1 MKTNREAENNE
12 LPITEDE
19 GVGRRDFLKVAGLAS
34 VALGTGLSPSRT
46 FAQAASAPASTP
58 AKESNSYK
66 PSTANYMQV
75 HKELVVID
83 GCTNLTGLDKDPQ
96 YLDWY
101 KQGGATAIVLTVS
114 SAVMAATS
122 NVRHQDDTLDGL
134 GFIAR
139 LLQTRDDLLLVRSA
153 SDVEKAKRTGK
164 LGLFLQ
170 FQNAAVVESN
180 LDLVNMYKA
189 LGVNVIGL
197 AYNTR
202 NQFANGV
209 TERVDGGLSD
219 AGIALIKRMNEA
231 KVIVDVAH
239 TGTRSGLDA
248 AGTSIAPVILSH
260 SNSREY
266 FASQRNT
273 PNELIK
279 AVAKSGGLVGA
290 VMYPSFVSQSPTPT
304 MNDYVGNI
312 DYLVQLVG
320 IDHVAV
326 ASDYTN
332 QISMT
337 EAQQKAAYKVM
348 IDSGAWD
355 KKTYPYD
362 VLTYPQGVETPKTL
376 FNLTD
381 ALLARG
387 YKKEDIAKLWGGNWV
402 RVMKVVVG

>member
-1 MKTNREAENNE
+1 MPHNTPSRTGDSD
-12 LPITEDE
+12 L
-19 GVGRRDFLKVAGLAS
+19 GRRDFIKTAGFATVVIGAGLGVSRA
-34 VALGTGLSPSRT
+34 VAQP
-46 FAQAASAPASTP
+46 AATP
-58 AKESNSYK
+58 AAEPPKGVGAYK
-66 PSTANYMQV
+66 PTTSNYMQV
-75 HKELVVID
+75 HRELVVID

-122 NVRHQDDTLDGL
+122 NIRHKDDTLDHL
-134 GFIAR
+134 GYIAR

-153 SDVEKAKRTGK
+153 SDIATAKQTGK

-170 FQNAAVVESN
+170 FQNAVVVEFN

-189 LGVNVIGL
+189 MGVNVIGL

-219 AGIALIKRMNEA
+219 FGIALIKRMNEA

-248 AGTSIAPVILSH
+248 VETSTAPVVLSH

-273 PNELIK
+273 PDELIK
-279 AVAKSGGLVGA
+279 AVAKSGGLIGS
-290 VMYPSFVSQSPTPT
+290 VMYPSFVGDSPTPT
-304 MNDYVGNI
+304 MDDYVKHI

-320 IDHVAV
+320 IDHVAI

-332 QISMT
+332 QISMS
-337 EAQQKAAYKVM
+337 EAQQKAAYKMM

-355 KKTYPYD
+355 RKTYPYD
-362 VLTYPQGVETPKTL
+362 VLAYPQGVETPRTL
-376 FNLTD
+376 CNLTD
-381 ALLARG
+381 ALLSRG
-387 YKKEDIAKLWGGNWV
+387 YKKEDVAKIWGGNWT
-402 RVMKVVVG
+402 RVMRSVVG

>member
-1 MKTNREAENNE
+1 MKANFEVTN
-12 LPITEDE
+12 DE
-19 GVGRRDFLKVAGLAS
+19 RLLVEGEGIGRRDFIKTMGIAAAAMGAGLNA
-34 VALGTGLSPSRT
+34 SRT
-46 FAQAASAPASTP
+46 FAQAATSPARKP
-58 AKESNSYK
+58 DPYK
-66 PSTANYMQV
+66 PSTSNYMQV

-83 GCTNLTGLDKDPQ
+83 GCTNLTGLDKDPR

-114 SAVMAATS
+114 SAVMTATS
-122 NVRHQDDTLDGL
+122 NVRHKDDTLDHL
-134 GFIAR
+134 GYINR
-139 LLQTRDDLLLVRSA
+139 LLQTRDDLVLVRSA
-153 SDVEKAKRTGK
+153 SDIAEAKQTGK

-197 AYNTR
+197 AYNVR

-248 AGTSIAPVILSH
+248 VETSIAPVVLSH

-279 AVAKSGGLVGA
+279 AVAKSGGLIGS
-290 VMYPSFVSQSPTPT
+290 VMYPSFVAENPTPT
-304 MNDYVGNI
+304 MAEYVGHI

-320 IDHVAV
+320 VDHVAI

-332 QISMT
+332 QISMS
-337 EAQQKAAYKVM
+337 AAKQKAAYKVM

-387 YKKEDIAKLWGGNWV
+387 YKKEDIAKIWGGNWV
-402 RVMKVVVG
+402 RVMKAVLG

>member
-1 MKTNREAENNE
+1 MKS
-12 LPITEDE
+12 
-19 GVGRRDFLKVAGLAS
+19 LKFAS
-34 VALGTGLSPSRT
+34 ATTAVTLSVVPGSRAFGQQLGTYKT
-46 FAQAASAPASTP
+46 ST
-58 AKESNSYK
+58 S
-66 PSTANYMQV
+66 NYMQV
-75 HKELVVID
+75 HKDLMVID

-96 YLDWY
+96 YIDWY
-101 KQGGATAIVLTVS
+101 KEGGATAIVLTVS
-114 SAVMAATS
+114 SAVMQATS
-122 NVRHQDDTLDGL
+122 NVTHKDDTLDHL
-134 GFIAR
+134 GFISR

-153 SDVEKAKRTGK
+153 SDIATAKQTGK
-164 LGLFLQ
+164 LGLVLQ
-170 FQNAAVVESN
+170 FQNAVVVESN

-189 LGVNVIGL
+189 FGVNVIGL
-197 AYNTR
+197 AYNVR

-219 AGIALIKRMNEA
+219 AGVALIKRMNEA

-248 AGTSIAPVILSH
+248 TEISTAPVVLSH
-260 SNSREY
+260 ANSRNY
-266 FASQRNT
+266 FGSQRNT
-273 PNELIK
+273 PDELIK
-279 AVAKSGGLVGA
+279 AVAKTGGLCGS
-290 VMYPSFVSQSPTPT
+290 VMYPSFVGENPTPT
-304 MNDYVGNI
+304 MDAYVGHI

-337 EAQQKAAYKVM
+337 EAQQKAAYKMM

-387 YKKEDIAKLWGGNWV
+387 YKKEDVAKIWGGNWL
-402 RVMKVVVG
+402 RMMKAVVG

>member
-1 MKTNREAENNE
+1 MRMKSNIETKNNE
-12 LPITEDE
+12 QSLTQHKGI
-19 GVGRRDFLKVAGLAS
+19 GRRDFVKTTGFAVIGLYAGLGAIKS
-34 VALGTGLSPSRT
+34 
-46 FAQAASAPASTP
+46 FAQDAASP
-58 AKESNSYK
+58 AKKSNAYK
-66 PSTANYMQV
+66 PSTSNYKQV
-75 HKELVVID
+75 HKDLIVID
-83 GCTNLTGLDKDPQ
+83 SCTNLIGLDKDPQ
-96 YLDWY
+96 YIDWY

-114 SAVMAATS
+114 SANMVAAS
-122 NVRHQDDTLDGL
+122 NARHKDETLDGL
-134 GFIAR
+134 GSIER
-139 LLQTRDDLLLVRSA
+139 LLQTRDDLILIRSA
-153 SDVEKAKRTGK
+153 SDVEKAKKTGK
-164 LGLFLQ
+164 LGVFLQ
-170 FQNAAVVESN
+170 MQNAQVVENN

-197 AYNTR
+197 AYNVR

-219 AGIALIKRMNEA
+219 AGVALIKRMNEA

-248 AGTSIAPVILSH
+248 TEVSTAPVVLSH
-260 SNSREY
+260 ANSRGY
-266 FASQRNT
+266 FGSQRNT
-273 PNELIK
+273 PDELIK
-279 AVAKSGGLVGA
+279 AVAKTGGLCGS
-290 VMYPSFVSQSPTPT
+290 VMYPSFVGESPTPT
-304 MNDYVGNI
+304 MDDYVRNI

-320 IDHVAV
+320 SDHVAI

-337 EAQQKAAYKVM
+337 EAQQKAAYKMM

-362 VLTYPQGVETPKTL
+362 VLTYPRGVETPKTL

-387 YKKEDIAKLWGGNWV
+387 YSKEDIGKIWGGNWV
-402 RVMKVVVG
+402 RVMKAVVG

>member
-1 MKTNREAENNE
+1 MKNNTLSLTKDTNF
-12 LPITEDE
+12 
-19 GVGRRDFLKVAGLAS
+19 GRRDFIKTTGLTAIWLGAGLGAIRS
-34 VALGTGLSPSRT
+34 
-46 FAQAASAPASTP
+46 FAQDAST
-58 AKESNSYK
+58 STYK
-66 PSTANYMQV
+66 PATSNYMQV

-83 GCTNLTGLDKDPQ
+83 GCTNLIGLDKDPQ
-96 YLDWY
+96 YIDWY
-101 KQGGATAIVLTVS
+101 KEGGATAIVLTIS
-114 SAVMAATS
+114 SAVMQATS
-122 NVRHQDDTLDGL
+122 NARHKDETLDGV
-134 GFIAR
+134 GFIER

-153 SDVEKAKRTGK
+153 SDIETAKKTGK
-164 LGLFLQ
+164 LGVFLQ
-170 FQNAAVVESN
+170 MQNAQVVENN

-189 LGVNVIGL
+189 LGINVIGL
-197 AYNTR
+197 AYNVR

-219 AGIALIKRMNEA
+219 SGIALIKRMNEA

-248 AGTSIAPVILSH
+248 VEASTAPVVLSH

-266 FASQRNT
+266 FASKRNT
-273 PNELIK
+273 PDELIK
-279 AVAKSGGLVGA
+279 AVAKSGGLIGS
-290 VMYPSFVSQSPTPT
+290 VMYPSFVGESPTPT
-304 MNDYVGNI
+304 MAAYVGNI

-337 EAQQKAAYKVM
+337 EAQQKAAYKMM

-381 ALLARG
+381 ALLAHG
-387 YKKEDIAKLWGGNWV
+387 YKKADIAKIWGGNWM
-402 RVMKVVVG
+402 RVMKAVVG

>member
-1 MKTNREAENNE
+1 METNLETTNNE
-12 LPITEDE
+12 PRRIEDN
-19 GVGRRDFLKVAGLAS
+19 GVGRRSFLKTMGVAS
-34 VALGTGLSPSRT
+34 VALGVGLNASRT
-46 FAQAASAPASTP
+46 YAQAATSPAT
-58 AKESNSYK
+58 KSNTYR
-66 PSTANYMQV
+66 PSTSNYMQV

-122 NVRHQDDTLDGL
+122 NIRHKDDTLDHL
-134 GFIAR
+134 GYISR
-139 LLQTRDDLLLVRSA
+139 LLQSRDDLLLVRSA
-153 SDVEKAKRTGK
+153 SDIATAKQTGK

-170 FQNAAVVESN
+170 FQNAVVVESN

-202 NQFANGV
+202 NQYANGV

-248 AGTSIAPVILSH
+248 VETSTAPVVLSH

-279 AVAKSGGLVGA
+279 AVAKSGGLIGS
-290 VMYPSFVSQSPTPT
+290 VMYPSFVGASPTPT
-304 MNDYVGNI
+304 MADYVGNI

-320 IDHVAV
+320 IDHVAI

-337 EAQQKAAYKVM
+337 EAQQRAAYKVM

-362 VLTYPQGVETPKTL
+362 VLIYPQGIETPKTL

-387 YKKEDIAKLWGGNWV
+387 YKKEDIAKIWGGNWV
-402 RVMKVVVG
+402 RVMKAVVG